1 MGKLILVR
9 HGESHGNRDRIFA
22 EEHTPLTELG
32 RKQALEV
39 AGRIAERFRPTAL
52 VSSSLARAHQTAEI
66 IGREVGLEVEVVPG
80 LEESDFGFLKGQSY
94 EVYHRH
100 IKQDAT
106 FDRNAAWR
114 WVPEGGESTE
124 QAGQRVIP
132 VLEKLAAR
140 HPDEEILVVCHGM
153 LMVAIFATMAGT
165 WLGFDVP
172 PNCAVLVMAHE
183 HGKLSSPVLVEECLV
198 AQE

>member
-9 HGESHGNRDRIFA
+9 HGESFGNRDRIFA

-32 RKQALEV
+32 RKQAFEV
-39 AGRIAERFRPTAL
+39 AGRIAARFRPTAL
-52 VSSSLARAHQTAEI
+52 VSSPLVRARQTAEI
-66 IGREVGLEVEVVPG
+66 IGREIGLEVELMSG

-100 IKQDAT
+100 IKQDPT
-106 FDRNAAWR
+106 FDKNAVWR

-132 VLEKLAAR
+132 VLEQLAAR

-153 LMVAIFATMAGT
+153 LMVAIFAQMAGT
-165 WLGFDVP
+165 WHGFDVP
-172 PNCAVLVMAHE
+172 PNCAVLVMEHA
-183 HGKLSSPVLVEECLV
+183 HGKLTSPVLVEECLV